1 MKASQ
6 RLTSQANGPKFT
18 KNLLFLPWDPI
29 KAILKIKIWKNLN
42 FQFSAKSAYFWI
54 GSTKRARND
63 PNGPWN
69 LQKPNWYVKNISNY
83 WFQAKL
89 GKKIFPYQK
98 CTIHLCRLFL
108 NVKMLKC
115 QNAKMSIGGFCWKL
129 KIQIFS
135 NFSFQYGLNRV
146 PWQK

>member
-89 GKKIFPYQK
+89 GKKKFPIPKMYNSPLSVVLK
-98 CTIHLCRLFL
+98 FSKIYIILGHFLGNLHLQIKWE
-108 NVKMLKC
+108 VK
-115 QNAKMSIGGFCWKL
+115 
-129 KIQIFS
+129 
-135 NFSFQYGLNRV
+135 SFYCSVMRYTTD
-146 PWQK
+146 